1 MSKIYRGERIHGK
14 CFVYVDGCVLPLAL
28 HVRFFAP
35 SGFSWGKGG
44 AGQAQLAL
52 AILCYEFGYQLAE
65 RIYERFNF
73 RVVAKFPRDSWVLTS
88 AEIKREI
95 DVILAE
101 KALEEPWM
109 E

>member
-1 MSKIYRGERIHGK
+1 MSKIYKGTRTAGK
-14 CFVYVDGCVLPLAL
+14 CIVSCNGRALPMAL

-52 AILCYEFGYQLAE
+52 AILCYEFGIPFAE
-65 RIYERFNF
+65 RIYERFKWS
-73 RVVAKFPRDSWVLTS
+73 VVAKFPRDSWVLTS